1 LVDLKNQA
9 LRSTPHTQLCTPVF
23 AAGLTS
29 DMLVLI
35 EPGTPAGFANII
47 EARSSILDYEGRRA
61 AKLHKRIDTA
71 SHPAPSADDQPVSSS
86 SSSSSSRD
94 DAMALKAN
102 SKWFGAHVVAP
113 CPHDAP
119 CPLAQPGSKAWC
131 HFGTRFQRPG
141 FMQQAKA
148 LPGARMNPADH
159 QDERYSYVVL
169 R

>member
-1 LVDLKNQA
+1 MPC
-9 LRSTPHTQLCTPVF
+9 RTCPSTAF

-47 EARSSILDYEGRRA
+47 EARSSILDYEGRRS

-71 SHPAPSADDQPVSSS
+71 LHPAPTVDHLDDQPASSS
-86 SSSSSSRD
+86 RAGDSSSSSSRD
-94 DAMALKAN
+94 DAMALKAS

-113 CPHDAP
+113 CPHDVP
-119 CPLAQPGSKAWC
+119 CPLSQPGSKAWC

-148 LPGARMNPADH
+148 PPGARMNPADH

>member
-1 LVDLKNQA
+1 
-9 LRSTPHTQLCTPVF
+9 
-23 AAGLTS
+23 
-29 DMLVLI
+29 MLILI

-61 AKLHKRIDTA
+61 AKLQKRISTA
-71 SHPAPSADDQPVSSS
+71 SSDPATPTETLDDKPLTDSSID
-86 SSSSSSRD
+86 SSSSRD
-94 DAMALKAN
+94 DAMTLKAS